1 MALNRNNR
9 QKARSAFFG
18 NNSGLETSKY
28 SQSRQDGLHG
38 TQGNIEEVI
47 IHVSSE
53 ICSSQLLVWAVNVDK
68 LTGMT
73 ESEHHSYSDTV
84 DAIIKECDKNY
95 RIIATHGEPL
105 MAFKL
110 ASVIHEKGKKVIF
123 VDADV
128 SEEIFLAKYK
138 LGKNL
143 KGFTDYFQEDE
154 AIHDLVCKTNRKNL
168 DIIFTGETQEF
179 DKADILDSEFSD
191 FRDCLVEQYDYVIVH
206 TGDNYDIAA
215 KCDASVILLKQSDY
229 SEMSAES
236 KVDFLDSNGCFV
248 LGLVVEE

>member
-1 MALNRNNR
+1 MFSVNIDKIVVMTDNEKKCYEELRENLKKELNGG
-9 QKARSAFFG
+9 KV
-18 NNSGLETSKY
+18 L
-28 SQSRQDGLHG
+28 
-38 TQGNIEEVI
+38 
-47 IHVSSE
+47 
-53 ICSSQLLVWAVNVDK
+53 
-68 LTGMT
+68 
-73 ESEHHSYSDTV
+73 
-84 DAIIKECDKNY
+84 AITKNG
-95 RIIATHGEPL
+95 IG
-105 MAFKL
+105 AFKI
-110 ASVIHEKGKKVIF
+110 AYSFVCAGEKVLFI
-123 VDADV
+123 DADIM
-128 SEEIFLAKYK
+128 SEIFLGKYK

>member
-1 MALNRNNR
+1 MFSVNIDKIVNMTDNEKRCHDEVRETVKSELNGGKVLAVTRN
-9 QKARSAFFG
+9 G
-18 NNSGLETSKY
+18 IG
-28 SQSRQDGLHG
+28 
-38 TQGNIEEVI
+38 
-47 IHVSSE
+47 
-53 ICSSQLLVWAVNVDK
+53 
-68 LTGMT
+68 
-73 ESEHHSYSDTV
+73 
-84 DAIIKECDKNY
+84 
-95 RIIATHGEPL
+95 
-105 MAFKL
+105 AFKI
-110 ASVIHEKGKKVIF
+110 AYSFVSDGEKVLFI
-123 VDADV
+123 DADIM
-128 SEEIFLAKYK
+128 SEIFLGKYK

>member
-1 MALNRNNR
+1 MF
-9 QKARSAFFG
+9 S
-18 NNSGLETSKY
+18 
-28 SQSRQDGLHG
+28 
-38 TQGNIEEVI
+38 
-47 IHVSSE
+47 
-53 ICSSQLLVWAVNVDK
+53 VNVDK

-95 RIIATHGEPL
+95 RIIATYGEPL

-138 LGKNL
+138 LGKNH

>member
-1 MALNRNNR
+1 MFSVNIDKIVNMTDNEKKCYDEVRETVKSELNGGKVLAVTRN
-9 QKARSAFFG
+9 G
-18 NNSGLETSKY
+18 IG
-28 SQSRQDGLHG
+28 
-38 TQGNIEEVI
+38 
-47 IHVSSE
+47 
-53 ICSSQLLVWAVNVDK
+53 
-68 LTGMT
+68 
-73 ESEHHSYSDTV
+73 
-84 DAIIKECDKNY
+84 
-95 RIIATHGEPL
+95 
-105 MAFKL
+105 AFKI
-110 ASVIHEKGKKVIF
+110 AYSFVSDGEKVLFI
-123 VDADV
+123 DADIM
-128 SEEIFLAKYK
+128 SEIFLGKYK

-143 KGFTDYFQEDE
+143 KGFTDYFQEDD

>member
-1 MALNRNNR
+1 MF
-9 QKARSAFFG
+9 S
-18 NNSGLETSKY
+18 
-28 SQSRQDGLHG
+28 
-38 TQGNIEEVI
+38 
-47 IHVSSE
+47 
-53 ICSSQLLVWAVNVDK
+53 VNVDK

-138 LGKNL
+138 
-143 KGFTDYFQEDE
+143 

>member
-1 MALNRNNR
+1 MF
-9 QKARSAFFG
+9 S
-18 NNSGLETSKY
+18 
-28 SQSRQDGLHG
+28 
-38 TQGNIEEVI
+38 
-47 IHVSSE
+47 
-53 ICSSQLLVWAVNVDK
+53 VNVDK

-154 AIHDLVCKTNRKNL
+154 AIH
-168 DIIFTGETQEF
+168 
-179 DKADILDSEFSD
+179 
-191 FRDCLVEQYDYVIVH
+191 VIVH

>member
-1 MALNRNNR
+1 MFSVNIDKIVVMTDNEKKCYEELRENLKKELNGGKVLAITKN
-9 QKARSAFFG
+9 
-18 NNSGLETSKY
+18 
-28 SQSRQDGLHG
+28 
-38 TQGNIEEVI
+38 
-47 IHVSSE
+47 
-53 ICSSQLLVWAVNVDK
+53 
-68 LTGMT
+68 GM
-73 ESEHHSYSDTV
+73 
-84 DAIIKECDKNY
+84 
-95 RIIATHGEPL
+95 G
-105 MAFKL
+105 AFKI
-110 ASVIHEKGKKVIF
+110 AYSFVCAGEKVLFI
-123 VDADV
+123 DADIM
-128 SEEIFLAKYK
+128 SEIFLGKYK